1 MTTLKIQLN
10 DELAV
15 NLVELIHG
23 LNKNIKVEV
32 IEDDF
37 KIGMMESIK
46 DLKSGNV
53 EAIGNLEAYREALS
67 NEII

>member
-10 DELAV
+10 DGLAV

-32 IEDDF
+32 MEDDF